1 MSIWSCPSCQQV
13 LLESNS
19 SWQCASGHTFDKA
32 KEGYVNLLLAQ
43 NKRSKSPGDS
53 KEMILARREFL
64 QRGFYQPLA
73 NKIAELIHSH
83 VSQKQTIALF
93 DAGCGEGYYLNSIK
107 QSLLESTL
115 IETVLSFGCDISKV
129 GIQKAAKS
137 YSDSKFC
144 VASTFD
150 LPLANAKLDA
160 VIQVFAPSSA
170 AEVARVLNNSGVWI
184 RVNPAKQHLNS
195 LKSFLYD
202 DAQQHQLVEDSF
214 ENFEEIERAELQ
226 FDLYLKDPKSR
237 LDLLK
242 MTPYFW
248 SSTEKKRASF
258 IQDCEHC
265 LAHFDIQILR
275 KRNE

>member
-1 MSIWSCPSCQQV
+1 MIIWYCPSCKQA
-13 LLESNS
+13 LSETDNL
-19 SWQCASGHTFDKA
+19 WRCTSGHTFDKA

-64 QRGFYQPLA
+64 QQGFYQPLA
-73 NKIAELIHSH
+73 NKIAELIHTY

-107 QSLLESTL
+107 QSLIESGS
-115 IETVLSFGCDISKV
+115 IEKVQSYGCDVSKF

-137 YSDSKFC
+137 YSDSQFC

-150 LPLANAKLDA
+150 LPLADSNLNA
-160 VIQVFAPSSA
+160 VVQVFAPSCES
-170 AEVARVLNNSGVWI
+170 EVARVLSNDGIWI
-184 RVNPAKQHLNS
+184 RVNPAKNHLAS
-195 LKSFLYD
+195 LKAFLYEE
-202 DAQQHQLVEDSF
+202 ALPHQLTEGQP
-214 ENFEEIERAELQ
+214 EAFEEIERLELQ
-226 FDLYLKDPKSR
+226 FDLNLKDQKSR

-248 SSTEKKRASF
+248 SSTEEKRIEF
-258 IQDCEHC
+258 ILNCEHC

-275 KRNE
+275 KHDA